1 MWCKCGPK
9 CQIKESNP
17 FTLIHMQ
24 QDFHIGLTLSN
35 LCTYLM
41 QTRSFLHFI
50 YLLWFVLASI
60 TKKGEIEREIRLT
73 FSHK

>member
-17 FTLIHMQ
+17 LTLIHMQ
-24 QDFHIGLTLSN
+24 QNFLIGLIPSN
-35 LCTYLM
+35 LCTYHM
-41 QTRSFLHFI
+41 QTSSILHLI

-60 TKKGEIEREIRLT
+60 TKKGEI
-73 FSHK
+73 